1 MDTISLQSPCLVGE
15 ANAAALLEKMRQQK
29 MTRYDAGYYND
40 DIENAVDGYY
50 KYLEKCNAPVS
61 VILEQSGAILEIG
74 EHFIRPQDEEVIFK
88 RSGPI
93 MDMQISG
100 KVKNEEDL
108 RTFLQRRLSS
118 F

>member
-1 MDTISLQSPCLVGE
+1 MINNAE
-15 ANAAALLEKMRQQK
+15 AAAFLEESRRQK
-29 MTRYDAGYYND
+29 GLIYDSGYYND
-40 DIENAVDGYY
+40 DIKNAVDGYY

-74 EHFIRPQDEEVIFK
+74 EHFIRPQDVEVIFK

-100 KVKNEEDL
+100 DVKNEEEL
-108 RTFLQRRLSS
+108 RTFLKRRLSS

>member
-1 MDTISLQSPCLVGE
+1 MVDV
-15 ANAAALLEKMRQQK
+15 AAAMNRVNDAEASAFLEESRRQKGQI
-29 MTRYDAGYYND
+29 YDSGYYNN
-40 DIENAVDGYY
+40 DIACAVDGYY
-50 KYLEKCNAPVS
+50 KYLEKCNAPIS
-61 VILEQSGAILEIG
+61 VILEQSHATLEIG
-74 EHFIRPQDEEVIFK
+74 AHFMRPQDVEVTFK

-100 KVKNEEDL
+100 EVKNEADL